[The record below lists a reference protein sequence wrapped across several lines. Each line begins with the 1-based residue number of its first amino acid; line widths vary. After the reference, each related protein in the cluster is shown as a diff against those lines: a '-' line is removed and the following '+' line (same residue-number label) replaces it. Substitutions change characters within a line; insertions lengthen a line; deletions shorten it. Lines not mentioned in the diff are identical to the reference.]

1 MALITHRV
9 YMADLQCALN
19 LKHIALN
26 TRDVVFTPKPF
37 TVLRWKH
44 KKIGGTCM
52 VYATGKI
59 IHHGG
64 KHQLRKY
71 ARLLQRLGYDVRLK
85 HIKLLTQSAT
95 YTLPSV
101 DYMQI
106 VKTMNATY
114 EPEIYHA
121 CILKRDGMN
130 FTIYKSGKVVIT
142 GIKNIDDALGVLIE
156 LAWQQ

>member
-1 MALITHRV
+1 MT
-9 YMADLQCALN
+9 DLQCALN
-19 LKHIALN
+19 LKHIASN
-26 TRDVVFTPKPF
+26 TRDVVLTLKPF

-59 IHHGG
+59 IHHGD

-71 ARLLQRLGYDVRLK
+71 ARLLQKLGYNVCLR

-101 DYMQI
+101 DYTQL
-106 VKTMNATY
+106 VRTMNATY
-114 EPEIYHA
+114 EPEIFHA
-121 CILKRDGMN
+121 CILKRDGMS

-142 GIKNIDDALGVLIE
+142 GIRNINDALGVLIE
-156 LAWQQ
+156 IAWQQ

>member
-1 MALITHRV
+1 MT
-9 YMADLQCALN
+9 DLKCALD

-26 TRDVVFTPKPF
+26 TRDVVYTLKPF

-52 VYATGKI
+52 VYASGKI
-59 IHHGG
+59 IHHGE
-64 KHQLRKY
+64 KYQLRKY
-71 ARLLQRLGYDVRLK
+71 ARLLQKLGYNVCLNN
-85 HIKLLTQSAT
+85 IKLVTQSAT

-101 DYMQI
+101 NYEHL
-106 VKTMNATY
+106 VKTMRATY

-121 CILKRDGMN
+121 CIFKRGRMS
-130 FTIYKSGKVVIT
+130 FTVYKSGKVVIT

-156 LAWQQ
+156 IAWQQ